1 MKIAKD
7 RLKQIIKE
15 ELEMGEVGHDE
26 FGGGAY
32 PKDPEGYEGRMTKQ
46 NLWKIA
52 EYAQKMHDL
61 IHDDENLEPWIEEKI
76 AVASYIM
83 DSVGH
88 YLQYEKHVSHEE
100 GEGEEDHVDFP
111 DEMSDEEEGDELE
124 LDAGEFDDEELDYDG
139 EDEYD
144 EEEDEEMTYE
154 GHVAKGDPSTY
165 ITDDGKST
173 KRGLWANV
181 HLKKQRQERSK
192 GK

>member
-26 FGGGAY
+26 MGGGAY
-32 PKDPEGYEGRMTKQ
+32 PKDPDGYEGRMVKQ

-52 EYAQKMHDL
+52 EYAQKMHGL
-61 IHDDENLEPWIEEKI
+61 IHDDENLEPWVEEKI
-76 AVASYIM
+76 AVAAYMM

-88 YLQYEKHVSHEE
+88 YLQYEKHVAHEE
-100 GEGEEDHVDFP
+100 GEGEEGHVDFP
-111 DEMSDEEEGDELE
+111 DEMSDEEGEEGEEME
-124 LDAGEFDDEELDYDG
+124 LDADELGDEEYDDE
-139 EDEYD
+139 
-144 EEEDEEMTYE
+144 EEEDEEMVYE
-154 GHVAKGDPSTY
+154 GHVAKGDPSKY